1 MKQKILFYSSVKNRE
16 TFYTHFYKMDIEI
29 LEDLGFEVEL
39 CNSAKP
45 FLSKKYDIA
54 FLYFYRK
61 SLLPCLLARLFRKN
75 VFFTG
80 GIDDLNKETTSLQRY
95 LIQYLFFLGCY
106 IFSTKCIVISNGD
119 LQNIY
124 KVIGKDF
131 LNKLVIVP
139 SCLYKDTED
148 YFVERIKED
157 IFTTICFFEHD
168 ANFFRKGIDKALTVF
183 AVLQKYPEF
192 ADYKLYIIGKHGKN
206 NHLLQKYI
214 SDLKLRNVIV
224 TDSISD
230 KEKYDILSR
239 SKYYFQLSMYEG
251 FGLAALEALYFKN
264 IVIHSN
270 KGGLSDFMKDFGI
283 IYDEKND
290 TVNSLYEKIKDRDEK
305 YLKQHVS
312 EWVLSRFSYK
322 VRKTEISKVIFG

>member
-1 MKQKILFYSSVKNRE
+1 
-16 TFYTHFYKMDIEI
+16 MDIEI
-29 LEDLGFEVEL
+29 LEDLGFEIEL
-39 CNSAKP
+39 CNSTKP
-45 FLSKKYDIA
+45 FLTKKYDMA

-61 SLLPCLLARLFRKN
+61 SLLPCLLARLFGKK

-80 GIDDLNKETTSLQRY
+80 GVDDLNKDTTSLQRY
-95 LIQYLFFLGCY
+95 LIQYFFFFWCY
-106 IFSTKCIVISNGD
+106 VFSTKCIVISNGD

-124 KVIGKDF
+124 KVIGRDF

-139 SCLYKDTED
+139 SCLYKYTEN
-148 YFVERIKED
+148 YFVERTKEN
-157 IFTTICFFEHD
+157 IFTTICFFEYD
-168 ANFFRKGIDKALTVF
+168 SNFFRKGIDKALMVF
-183 AVLQKYPEF
+183 ASLQKYSEF
-192 ADYKLYIIGKHGKN
+192 VDHKLYVIGKYGKT

-214 SDLKLRNVIV
+214 SDLKLYNVIV

-230 KEKYDILSR
+230 KEKYGILSR

-290 TVNSLYEKIKDRDEK
+290 TVSSLYEKIKNMDEK
-305 YLKQHVS
+305 YLKHAP
-312 EWVLSRFSYK
+312 EWVLSHFSYK
-322 VRKTEISKVIFG
+322 VRKTEISKILLQGRI